1 MGTTIEE
8 ATRIGQSV
16 QDYLTDADTYDPEAT
31 DDRTEILLK
40 RLASLRG
47 VGLVTETQLMVLHDA
62 LISGGI
68 VEDPKADPYTVGGV
82 LITTARRFPYY
93 GGSLP
98 AGLLFVAEAAV
109 AGADHGGPVGALTC
123 ASLASVRVLYA
134 HVEDAPQDD
143 GPGEIFPS

>member
-82 LITTARRFPYY
+82 MIHGPAFSLLWRESAGWAALRGG
-93 GGSLP
+93 GGSGRRGPRRPGRRADLRF
-98 AGLLFVAEAAV
+98 ARFR
-109 AGADHGGPVGALTC
+109 AGALRACRRC
-123 ASLASVRVLYA
+123 AA
-134 HVEDAPQDD
+134 
-143 GPGEIFPS
+143 G